1 MGSPVLVK
9 GTTAVVGQGA
19 DTTVT
24 AADRNNKQVVTAYTD
39 YINKINSN
47 LVDHAKDLHVVM
59 LVYNLV
65 ECSDNYQKT
74 SGSLQQYHKD
84 NPNDNMTD
92 SESFKYKS
100 RLTNKRLTSNTNNVG
115 IGNVEIVAP
124 LKYL

>member
-39 YINKINSN
+39 YISKINN

-59 LVYNLV
+59 SVYNLV

-74 SGSLQQYHKD
+74 SGSL
-84 NPNDNMTD
+84 
-92 SESFKYKS
+92 
-100 RLTNKRLTSNTNNVG
+100 
-115 IGNVEIVAP
+115 
-124 LKYL
+124 